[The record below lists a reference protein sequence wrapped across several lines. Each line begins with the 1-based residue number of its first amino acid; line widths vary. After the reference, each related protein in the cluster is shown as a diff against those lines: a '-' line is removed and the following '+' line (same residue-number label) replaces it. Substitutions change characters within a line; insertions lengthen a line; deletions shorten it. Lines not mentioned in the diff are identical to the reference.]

1 MMIERILI
9 VDDSLTARM
18 MIRRCLEI
26 TGFAS
31 ARFREAT
38 HGREALALLQEEE
51 ADLILTDLNMPEMD
65 GNTLIRHL
73 KSSPRLNAIP
83 VIVISSIT
91 TEHEEQ
97 ILRSRGVDA
106 VIHKPMSPMT
116 IMEAIRSLDSASEGD
131 CHA

>member
-1 MMIERILI
+1 MIERILI

-26 TGFAS
+26 AGFAS
-31 ARFREAT
+31 ARFREAS
-38 HGREALALLQEEE
+38 HGREALALLKEEA

-65 GNTLIRHL
+65 GKSLIRHL

-91 TEHEEQ
+91 NESEEEA
-97 ILRSRGVDA
+97 LRSRGVAA
-106 VIHKPMSPMT
+106 VIRKPMSPMV
-116 IMEAIRSLDSASEGD
+116 IMEAIHSLDISPEGD
-131 CHA
+131 DCG